1 MSRFRTQAWLAA
13 AFLASASA
21 LAQEHQHDAL
31 EDAPQDMQDHAMQVT
46 DGMQTTP
53 ASSQAAHMDHAHM
66 AHAATGTGPMDDESM
81 KHGSMGDASMHHQAM

>member
-46 DGMQTTP
+46 DGMQTTLPHLRPLTRTTLTWRTLPRVP
-53 ASSQAAHMDHAHM
+53 APWTMNR
-66 AHAATGTGPMDDESM
+66 
-81 KHGSMGDASMHHQAM
+81 